1 MVCNSAD
8 VDALRSAVASLGIPH
23 IHVKQD
29 CSPLRLSRNARNAVA
44 AAYEYL
50 QIGAVVVSP
59 YLLTSLKC
67 LDDHGGNAVV
77 AGSVMATWAASLV
90 AGSMVPTRTSSPR
103 LVLIAAT
110 APLGLTALVN
120 QRHQSKIMMESSILL
135 DATTTTKRYAF
146 KTKVSALAA
155 VVATCMVVSFV
166 VVHKV
171 YLPALA
177 TTTGNVVA
185 SSYARVPALAD
196 PETSAVAFSFLAIGD
211 WGGTLGKTK
220 GIPGTCCKLSHRLD
234 ESPFKVDSFA
244 QEYVAAL
251 LAIHGDNFY
260 WSGVG
265 TADVQ
270 YRLEQ
275 SFENVYSAPSLR
287 AIPWLN
293 VAGNHDLGGNS
304 FICGDADGHFREC
317 SVDELVEF
325 LDIRFQAQAKYT
337 SPHHNRWVLRDH
349 YYVERVA
356 RDGVSVD
363 IFNLDT
369 NHAVQHGVQDVCC
382 QCFGYEAKFGLNQT
396 EVCDDVMAGDLGCA
410 GGNREMLDAC
420 VDKIE
425 AWAKDSYA

>member
-1 MVCNSAD
+1 MKMSPHALSVRPLHYQDRRRMSLAPLKRQIKHVHDHRLPIATSNGFTRIPMVCNSAD

-120 QRHQSKIMMESSILL
+120 Q
-135 DATTTTKRYAF
+135 
-146 KTKVSALAA
+146 
-155 VVATCMVVSFV
+155 
-166 VVHKV
+166 
-171 YLPALA
+171 
-177 TTTGNVVA
+177 
-185 SSYARVPALAD
+185 
-196 PETSAVAFSFLAIGD
+196 
-211 WGGTLGKTK
+211 
-220 GIPGTCCKLSHRLD
+220 
-234 ESPFKVDSFA
+234 
-244 QEYVAAL
+244 
-251 LAIHGDNFY
+251 
-260 WSGVG
+260 
-265 TADVQ
+265 
-270 YRLEQ
+270 Q

-337 SPHHNRWVLRDH
+337 SPHHNR
-349 YYVERVA
+349 
-356 RDGVSVD
+356 DGVSVD

-369 NHAVQHGVQDVCC
+369 NHA
-382 QCFGYEAKFGLNQT
+382 AKFGLNQT

>member
-8 VDALRSAVASLGIPH
+8 VHALRSAVASLGIPH

-120 QRHQSKIMMESSILL
+120 Q
-135 DATTTTKRYAF
+135 
-146 KTKVSALAA
+146 
-155 VVATCMVVSFV
+155 
-166 VVHKV
+166 V

-220 GIPGTCCKLSHRLD
+220 GIPGTSIDLTNPR
-234 ESPFKVDSFA
+234 FKVDFFA

-251 LAIHGDNFY
+251 LAMSAAELHPLRILSHGDNFY

-317 SVDELVEF
+317 SSVDELVQF
-325 LDIRFQAQAKYT
+325 LDIRFQAQGKYT
-337 SPHHNRWVLRDH
+337 SPHHN
-349 YYVERVA
+349 

-369 NHAVQHGVQDVCC
+369 NHAAQHGAQDVCC
-382 QCFGYEAKFGLNQT
+382 QCFGYAAKFGLNQT
-396 EVCDDVMAGDLGCA
+396 EVCGDVMPGDLGCA

-420 VDKIE
+420 VYKIE
-425 AWAKDSYA
+425 AWAKDSYARAIVDMKASTATFKVVNTHYSPHYHMNSSQMMQWYTYY